1 MIELKELK
9 LLHTSDWHFGIT
21 SWNSSKPV
29 DRRVEIKKALDRV
42 IEEAEREDVDLFLV
56 TGDLLHNRSNPGVL
70 AVNEAMEYLRKMLK
84 IAPVVV
90 LLGNHDWRGLKAF
103 GDLLQV
109 LSSDL
114 VFLRHYEPVDVVAKR
129 GQKVRILPFPY
140 PEESEGLEAKISKGK
155 DFSLYLE
162 SKLSKLREAGKEDFA
177 VFMGHFT
184 VEGLEPYVSVEQGRE
199 IVINRNLIPSFVDY
213 VALGHLHGF
222 RVVQEQPLMVY
233 SGSPIRLDFGE
244 EGDEKG
250 AVLVVVKRGSEPDYR
265 RIDTD
270 PLPLKTLFYKTL
282 DTSARREIKEF
293 CRTFQG
299 YVRVTYEE
307 DPFNIAHEILGE
319 IDNVVKVEKRIE
331 KVFRSSVNDV
341 REEISKLDFFE
352 LFKEYVKIR
361 VENHENII
369 KLFEELLEE
378 VRKNET

>member
-1 MIELKELK
+1 MKELK

>member
-1 MIELKELK
+1 MKELK

-265 RIDTD
+265 RIDTN